1 VAQARSRVAPVDF
14 HEGLGYQLRLTH
26 RLIQRLLAL
35 KFEEGDVTV
44 PMWYFLRTLWEE
56 DGLTQRELANRTGI
70 QEPSTLAAILQLE
83 KRGLVNRVRNTEDK
97 RKINVFLTDQG
108 LELLKGL
115 LPIALEVLQIAKGD
129 ISKPEIDGLFAL
141 LHRIQQNTESEI
153 KEIVKSRLQGRR
165 KASSRWSDEADVVGD
180 IP

>member
-1 VAQARSRVAPVDF
+1 
-14 HEGLGYQLRLTH
+14 
-26 RLIQRLLAL
+26 LAL

-70 QEPSTLAAILQLE
+70 QEPSTLAAIVRLE

-108 LELLKGL
+108 VELLKAL
-115 LPIALEVLQIAKGD
+115 LPIALEVLELAKGD
-129 ISKPEIDGLFAL
+129 ISKPEIDVLFKL
-141 LHRIQQNTESEI
+141 LNRIQQNTEREI
-153 KEIVKSRLQGRR
+153 KAIVKSRLQGRR
-165 KASSRWSDEADVVGD
+165 KASSRWSDETDVVGEV
-180 IP
+180 P